1 MDDFGSIV
9 QRDTRFNWR
18 TSDVV
23 LRPLSKMQRELSA
36 LRDGQQNALNG
47 DYPQEISP
55 LVNDLNA
62 LLFHYQELLERA
74 RHHAGN
80 LSTH

>member
-23 LRPLSKMQRELSA
+23 TPPTFENAARTLSLARWPAKCVEWRLPT
-36 LRDGQQNALNG
+36 RDFTASQ
-47 DYPQEISP
+47 
-55 LVNDLNA
+55 
-62 LLFHYQELLERA
+62 
-74 RHHAGN
+74 
-80 LSTH
+80 